1 MRVKDFDYHLPD
13 ELIARY
19 PAAERDA
26 SRLMLLDRA
35 RASISEDVFCH
46 IGDHLLPGDLLVM
59 NDTRVIPAR
68 IMGRKETGGRVE
80 IFLLERLDG
89 AAERWR
95 CMLRGSKRF
104 REGQAVVL
112 AGGMHAIVCAR
123 VDEQVSM
130 VEFHGAL
137 PFEVWLEQEGRMPLP
152 PYLGRD
158 ADDSDRER
166 YQTVVAQM
174 PGAVAAPTAGLHFT
188 ESLLSGL
195 RERGVATVCLTL
207 HTGLGT
213 FLPVRTE
220 RVADHR
226 IHRERYHIPQSTAD
240 AIDATRARGGRV
252 VAVGTTVARTLEHAA
267 RDTGGVAA
275 GDGLADIF
283 IYPGYAFKVVDVL
296 VTNFHLPESTLLMLV
311 SAFAGTAFV
320 RHAYAEAVS
329 RKFRFYSYGDAMLIQ

>member
-19 PAAERDA
+19 PADERDA
-26 SRLMLLDRA
+26 SRLMLLDRSQA
-35 RASISEDVFCH
+35 TIGEDVFCH
-46 IGDHLLPGDLLVM
+46 IGEHLHPGDLLVM

-80 IFLLERLDG
+80 IFLLERLGG

-104 REGQAVVL
+104 RDGQKVLL
-112 AGGMHAIVCAR
+112 AGGMHAIVCSR
-123 VDEQVSM
+123 QDEQVSV
-130 VEFHGAL
+130 VEFYGAL
-137 PFEVWLEQEGRMPLP
+137 PFEAWLEQEGRMPLP

-158 ADDSDRER
+158 ADESDRER
-166 YQTVVAQM
+166 YQTVVAQT

-188 ESLLSGL
+188 ETLLAGL
-195 RERGVATVCLTL
+195 MERGISTVCLTL

-220 RVADHR
+220 HVADHR
-226 IHRERYHIPQSTAD
+226 IHQERYYIPPGTAE
-240 AIDATRARGGRV
+240 AVVATRARGGRV

-267 RDTGGVAA
+267 DDKGRVAA

-283 IYPGYAFKVVDVL
+283 IYPGYVFKVVDAL

-311 SAFAGTAFV
+311 SAFAGTVFT
-320 RHAYAEAVS
+320 RHAYEEAVS